1 MRVFLGGKCNL
12 SGVNIPILI
21 QRGVLQDKEISEMEI
36 SKWSSSTRI
45 TGLVGYLVFIKV
57 RSCGRVCLRLVHPGT
72 STAFH
77 CCRSSKKHVAPWKR
91 EQSSFPLAP
100 ESTLIIAFSS
110 LQMYTL
116 LLISVDDAKMM
127 LRLQVCALWIS
138 RDWLQQINTTHQ
150 FQLPASSAVTWLSFT
165 GGDVPVLSQ

>member
-1 MRVFLGGKCNL
+1 MNKWELFWGGKCNL

-45 TGLVGYLVFIKV
+45 TGLEGYLVFIKV
-57 RSCGRVCLRLVHPGT
+57 RSSGRVCLRLLHPGT

-91 EQSSFPLAP
+91 EQSSFPVAP

-110 LQMYTL
+110 LQTYTL
-116 LLISVDDAKMM
+116 LLHQRWWHQYDVTTSG
-127 LRLQVCALWIS
+127 VCTLNKS
-138 RDWLQQINTTHQ
+138 WLTPTN
-150 FQLPASSAVTWLSFT
+150 
-165 GGDVPVLSQ
+165 